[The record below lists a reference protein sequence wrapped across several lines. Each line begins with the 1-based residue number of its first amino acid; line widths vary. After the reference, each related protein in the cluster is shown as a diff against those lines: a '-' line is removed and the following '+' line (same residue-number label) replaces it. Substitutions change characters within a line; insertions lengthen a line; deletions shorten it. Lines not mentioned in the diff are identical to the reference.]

1 MRRSKA
7 VSALALLTGAAL
19 LLSAC
24 GGGGTSGS
32 DQGGQQNA
40 DPGKIG
46 GQDELLKRPKVDD
59 IGEISVVV
67 EEGFHN
73 YNNYIGATNNFSSVI
88 ALSQVS
94 PSPYIADLSP
104 DGKVVI
110 KVDGDLMESI
120 KVTSTEPQTIEWK
133 VNKAAVWSDGK
144 PIDCDDFHLK
154 WLAGASKATIK
165 GDDGSEAGIF
175 DTSPTGYENIEKLE
189 CSDDDKTIKTTFF
202 KDQAFADYRSLF
214 SYIGSDGIL
223 PAHILEEKTG
233 VADITKVTPDQN
245 DETVK
250 KVAEFFTKGWLGFDP
265 SVALSGGPYL
275 IESTDLKDQ
284 TVLVR
289 NPKWW
294 GEKPAASKVILK
306 TNTDAQ
312 SAAQQLQNKEAVVI
326 APQAD
331 PAVAQQLRG
340 DSSFKVFAAGGQ
352 TFEHVDFNMSRPL
365 FKQNKELRVAI
376 AQCFDREDLVEK
388 LIKDVDPNAK
398 PLGNFMFM
406 PNEVGY
412 EDHYSD
418 TGKGDVAA
426 AKKTLEDA
434 GWKQGGDGIYTKGE
448 FRASFKLGHKIVQ
461 RRADTVRILQDKC
474 RQAGI
479 EIIDDQAADFN
490 DKRLPASEF
499 DAALFAWVG
508 QPVKAGSYGN
518 YAQKEK
524 GGTGN
529 YNLYDSAVVTEKW
542 QAANRML
549 DFQKR
554 IEAMNEIDK
563 QMRDDMHSVP
573 LFQLADFAA
582 STADIS
588 PISYIGVGGGV
599 TWNLYAW
606 QIKK

>member
-19 LLSAC
+19 VLSAC
-24 GGGGTSGS
+24 GGGGAGEGDS
-32 DQGGQQNA
+32 GGQQNA

-46 GQDELLKRPKVDD
+46 GQDELFKRPKVDD
-59 IGEISVVV
+59 IGEIAVAV

-73 YNNYIGATNNFSSVI
+73 YNNNIGATNNFSSTI
-88 ALSQVS
+88 ALSNVQ
-94 PSPYIADLSP
+94 PSPYITDLV
-104 DGKVVI
+104 DGKVII
-110 KVDGDLMESI
+110 KIDNDLMESV
-120 KVTSTEPQTIEWK
+120 KVTADTPQTIEWK
-133 VNKAAVWSDGK
+133 VQKAAVWSDGQ

-154 WLAGASKATIK
+154 WLAATSKATVK
-165 GDDGSEAGIF
+165 GEDGSEASIF
-175 DTSPTGYENIEKLE
+175 DSTPTGYENIEKLE
-189 CSDDDKTIKTTFF
+189 CSDEGKTITTTFF

-214 SYIGSDGIL
+214 SQPGSDSLL
-223 PAHILEEKTG
+223 PAHILEQKTG
-233 VADITKVTPDQN
+233 VEDITKIAPSQN

-250 KVAEFFTKGWLGFDP
+250 KVAEFYTKGWLGFDA
-265 SVALSGGPYL
+265 SVALSGGPYK
-275 IESTDLKDQ
+275 IESSDLKDQ

-289 NPKWW
+289 NDKWW
-294 GEKPAASKVILK
+294 GNPAAAAKVILK

-312 SAAQQLQNKEAVVI
+312 SAAQQLQNKEVIAI

-340 DSSFKVFAAGGQ
+340 DSQFKVYAAGGQ
-352 TFEHVDFNMSRPL
+352 TFEHVDFNMQRPL
-365 FKQNKELRVAI
+365 FAQNADLRLAI

-398 PLGNFMFM
+398 PLGSLVFM

-418 TGKGDVAA
+418 VGKGDVAA
-426 AKKTLEDA
+426 AKKTLEDG
-434 GWKQGGDGIYTKGE
+434 GWKQGADGIYTKGE

-479 EIIDDQAADFN
+479 EIVDDQAADFN

-508 QPVKAGSYGN
+508 QPLKAGAYGN
-518 YAQKEK
+518 YASKDK
-524 GGTGN
+524 GGSGN
-529 YNLYDSAVVTEKW
+529 YNNYSSSVVDETWK
-542 QAANRML
+542 AANGEL
-549 DFQKR
+549 DYQKR
-554 IEAMNEIDK
+554 IAEMNKVDK
-563 QMRDDMHSVP
+563 QMRDDLHSVP
-573 LFQLADFAA
+573 LFQLSDFAA
-582 STADIS
+582 SSADVG
-588 PISYIGVGGGV
+588 PISYIGVGGGI

>member
-1 MRRSKA
+1 M
-7 VSALALLTGAAL
+7 TGAAL
-19 LLSAC
+19 VLSAC
-24 GGGGTSGS
+24 GGGGAGEG
-32 DQGGQQNA
+32 DGGGQQNA

-46 GQDELLKRPKVDD
+46 GQDELFKRPKVDD
-59 IGEISVVV
+59 IGEIAVAV

-73 YNNYIGATNNFSSVI
+73 YNNNIGATNNFSSTI
-88 ALSQVS
+88 ALSNVQ
-94 PSPYIADLSP
+94 PSPYITDLSA

-110 KVDGDLMESI
+110 KIDGDLMESI
-120 KVTSTEPQTIEWK
+120 KVTSSDPQVIEWK
-133 VNKAAVWSDGK
+133 VNKAAVWSDGQ

-154 WLAGASKATIK
+154 WLAATSKAKVK
-165 GDDGSEAGIF
+165 GEDGKEASIF
-175 DTSPTGYENIEKLE
+175 DSSDTGYKDISKLE
-189 CSDDDKTIKTTFF
+189 CSDSDKTIKTTFS
-202 KDQAFADYRSLF
+202 APFADYRGLF
-214 SYIGSDGIL
+214 SQPGSDSLL
-223 PAHILEEKTG
+223 PAHVLEQKTG

-245 DETVK
+245 DDTVK
-250 KVAEFFTKGWLGFDP
+250 KVAEFYTKGWLGFDP
-265 SVALSGGPYL
+265 AVALSGGPYM
-275 IESTDLKDQ
+275 ITSSDLKDQ
-284 TVLVR
+284 TVLER

-312 SAAQQLQNKEAVVI
+312 SAAQQLQNKEVVVI

-331 PAVAQQLRG
+331 AAVAQQLRG
-340 DSSFKVFAAGGQ
+340 DSAFKVFAAGGQ
-352 TFEHVDFNMSRPL
+352 TFEHVDFNMERPL
-365 FKQNKELRVAI
+365 FKQNKELRLAI

-388 LIKDVDPNAK
+388 LVKDVDPNAK
-398 PLGNFMFM
+398 PLGSLTFM

-412 EDHYSD
+412 EDHYGD
-418 TGKGDVAA
+418 VGKGDVAA

-479 EIIDDQAADFN
+479 EVVDDQAADFN

-508 QPVKAGSYGN
+508 QPLKAGAYGN
-518 YAQKEK
+518 YAQKAK
-524 GGTGN
+524 GGSGN
-529 YNLYDSAVVTEKW
+529 YNNYDSAAVTEKW
-542 QAANRML
+542 TAANKEL
-549 DFQKR
+549 DYQKR
-554 IEAMNEIDK
+554 IQLMNDIDK
-563 QMRDDMHSVP
+563 QMRDDLHSVP
-573 LFQLADFAA
+573 LFQLSDFAA
-582 STADIS
+582 SSADIG

>member
-19 LLSAC
+19 VLSAC
-24 GGGGTSGS
+24 GGGGAGEG
-32 DQGGQQNA
+32 DGGGQQNA

-46 GQDELLKRPKVDD
+46 GQDELFKRPKVDD
-59 IGEISVVV
+59 IGEIAIAV

-73 YNNYIGATNNFSSVI
+73 YNNNIGATNNFSSTI
-88 ALSQVS
+88 ALSNVQ
-94 PSPYIADLSP
+94 PSPYITDLV

-110 KVDGDLMESI
+110 KIDGDLMESI
-120 KVTSTEPQTIEWK
+120 KVTSSDPQVIEWK
-133 VNKAAVWSDGK
+133 VNKAAVWSDGQ

-154 WLAGASKATIK
+154 WLAATSKATVK
-165 GDDGSEAGIF
+165 GDDGKEASIF
-175 DTSPTGYENIEKLE
+175 DSTDTGYKDISKLE
-189 CSDDDKTIKTTFF
+189 CSDNDKTITTTFSTP
-202 KDQAFADYRSLF
+202 FADYRALF
-214 SYIGSDGIL
+214 SHPGSDSLL
-223 PAHILEEKTG
+223 PAHVLEQKTG
-233 VADITKVTPDQN
+233 VADITKVTPAQN
-245 DETVK
+245 DETVQ
-250 KVAEFFTKGWLGFDP
+250 KVAEFYTKGWLGFDP
-265 SVALSGGPYL
+265 AVALSGGPYM
-275 IESTDLKDQ
+275 ITSSDLKDQ
-284 TVLVR
+284 TVLER

-312 SAAQQLQNKEAVVI
+312 SSAQQLQNKEVVVI

-331 PAVAQQLRG
+331 AAVAQQLRG
-340 DSSFKVFAAGGQ
+340 DSAFKVYAAGGQ
-352 TFEHVDFNMSRPL
+352 TFEHVDFNMDRPL
-365 FKQNKELRVAI
+365 FKQNKELRLAI

-388 LIKDVDPNAK
+388 LVKDVDPNAK
-398 PLGNFMFM
+398 PLGSLTFM

-412 EDHYSD
+412 EDHYGD
-418 TGKGDVAA
+418 IGKGDVAA

-479 EIIDDQAADFN
+479 EIVDDQAADFN

-508 QPVKAGSYGN
+508 QPLKAGAYGN
-518 YAQKEK
+518 YAQKSK
-524 GGTGN
+524 GGSGN
-529 YNLYDSAVVTEKW
+529 YNNYDSAAVTEKW
-542 QAANRML
+542 TAANKEL
-549 DFQKR
+549 DYNKR
-554 IEAMNEIDK
+554 IQMMNEIDK

-573 LFQLADFAA
+573 LFQLSDFAA
-582 STADIS
+582 STADIG
-588 PISYIGVGGGV
+588 PISYIGVAGGV